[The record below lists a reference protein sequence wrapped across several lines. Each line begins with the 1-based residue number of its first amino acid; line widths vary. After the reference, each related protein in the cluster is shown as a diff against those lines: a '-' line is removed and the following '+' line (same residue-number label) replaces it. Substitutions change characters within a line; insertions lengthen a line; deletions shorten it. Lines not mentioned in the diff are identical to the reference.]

1 MIHCCEQRACLAVCE
16 QCALPRGTSS
26 VCFLF
31 YLDLQIYEFGQFT
44 DKTPQEEK
52 SQSATTESK
61 APSLKAEIAKL
72 LEEYEPVKAYVGNP
86 KLLNGSDGSAV
97 AKVLEFTEF
106 LTANFDLP
114 MTLVDERLSTVTAAK
129 KLRESG
135 IDAKGAKSLID
146 AAAAVAIL
154 EQGMANEVR

>member
-1 MIHCCEQRACLAVCE
+1 MARIGRRIAFDYGDVRIGVAICDPDGILATPI
-16 QCALPRGTSS
+16 AT
-26 VCFLF
+26 
-31 YLDLQIYEFGQFT
+31 LQ
-44 DKTPQEEK
+44 
-52 SQSATTESK
+52 SK
-61 APSLKAEIAKL
+61 APSLKTEIAKL

-106 LTANFDLP
+106 LTSNFDLP
-114 MTLVDERLSTVTAAK
+114 ITLVDERLSTVTAAK

-154 EQGMANEVR
+154 EQGLANEVR